1 MVISV
6 FTPLSPLNGGGGL
19 AKVNSSETIDDS
31 RIQGRLILNGT
42 IDSLKKD
49 FLQCTQEV
57 IRQLAYEELRAL
69 FEVPSVVGRG

>member
-1 MVISV
+1 M
-6 FTPLSPLNGGGGL
+6 N
-19 AKVNSSETIDDS
+19 NH
-31 RIQGRLILNGT
+31 
-42 IDSLKKD
+42 SLKKD